1 MTTLKPPRSPSRAAS
16 SEQKLLLSSKK
27 FQGGERAVS
36 EAEGRDPV
44 STTSHSADPGK
55 WPWQAPTLGPQGSLE
70 FPVLPGLPRPV
81 SDLLTTE
88 DGWCSGMTPCR
99 MDTHRPAHAA
109 GGGPGWRLPSHS
121 PQAPWGCQPWGPAGP
136 SALACP
142 CPDPS
147 LPLGGP
153 PPPRRTCVPRGPQ
166 AKPLPGPACTS
177 SQLRARGRPQKKQGP
192 RGWRPVQWGNGRT
205 GLAAARPK
213 RVEAGAVE
221 GTGAT
226 GLAAARPKR
235 VEAGAVGGT
244 GARASRQLCVC
255 ASASSLPPQGSSAP
269 LGASQDARAQP
280 SSWQTTSRLQN
291 HQGQPGP

>member
-55 WPWQAPTLGPQGSLE
+55 WLWQVPTLGPQGSLE
-70 FPVLPGLPRPV
+70 FPVLPELPRPV
-81 SDLLTTE
+81 SDLFTTE

-147 LPLGGP
+147 FPLGGP
-153 PPPRRTCVPRGPQ
+153 PPPRRAYVPQGPQ
-166 AKPLPGPACTS
+166 AKPLPGLACTS

-192 RGWRPVQWGNGRT
+192 RGWRPMQWGDGRHGPRGSKAQEGGGRCSGGDGRT
-205 GLAAARPK
+205 GLAAALRLRQCFLPATAGQLSPARGKSGCPRSAQLLADDKLPAKPPGAAWPMRCGLRP
-213 RVEAGAVE
+213 
-221 GTGAT
+221 
-226 GLAAARPKR
+226 
-235 VEAGAVGGT
+235 
-244 GARASRQLCVC
+244 
-255 ASASSLPPQGSSAP
+255 
-269 LGASQDARAQP
+269 
-280 SSWQTTSRLQN
+280 
-291 HQGQPGP
+291 